1 VAPAGAIPQATI
13 PVPAAAGC
21 APTAPRPGRSPRPLL
36 ERPPMLRPSPGLTGP
51 NESAAR
57 WIGANFWSRAGGPL
71 MWREF
76 DPDTVRAELAVLREH
91 GLGFTR
97 SFFYWPH
104 FMPEPG
110 RIDEEAAENY
120 RLFLDLHTE
129 LGLVTVPTLF
139 VGHMSG
145 ENWDPDW
152 RGGRDLYRDVWMVAR
167 QAWFAGQMA
176 RRYAG
181 HPAVSGWLVTNEM
194 PLYGGPDSREAVS
207 SWAQLV
213 VTALREGGAGQPVS
227 LGDGAWGLE
236 VTGRDNGFRLRD
248 AAQLCDFLG
257 PHCYPMGDDPV
268 RQHYAAA
275 WICEL
280 AGSFGK
286 PVVLEEFGVTSDFV
300 SDRNAAHYYRQV
312 LHNTLLAGAVGWGAW
327 NNTDFDGLEHQR
339 PYLHH
344 PFELHFGLTDGA
356 GRPKPQLLELR
367 EFSRLLDEV
376 DFPRLRR
383 APAEAALVVSSF
395 LDTEYPFTEPT
406 DGATVHDTLRQAYIS
421 ARLADLPVAVLRESD
436 ALTGP
441 DGQQPDAKLY
451 LVPSTKQLLSPTWRQ
466 LTTLAERG
474 ATVYYS
480 YSSGPHT
487 NQRGPWQH
495 SLNTV
500 FGVEHQLAYGLVD
513 EIGDAGFEFTF
524 TRDLGPLARGTRLAF
539 RTPPAHAPYSRAML
553 PVAPVDAEVLAE
565 DEQGRPALLSRRVGA
580 GRLVLCTYPL
590 EHLASGTAR
599 VNPDPTR
606 ALYDALADLAG
617 VVRPVRT
624 DDPRVAADLLVHE
637 DGSGFAW
644 LVSQAAEQLEVKAA
658 CTAGPGRAAGHE
670 TVSLPAFGVKVL
682 RLK

>member
-1 VAPAGAIPQATI
+1 M
-13 PVPAAAGC
+13 
-21 APTAPRPGRSPRPLL
+21 R
-36 ERPPMLRPSPGLTGP
+36 RPSPGLSGP
-51 NESAAR
+51 HEPAAR

-71 MWREF
+71 MWRGF
-76 DPDTVRAELAVLREH
+76 DAGIVRAELAVLRDH

-110 RIDEEAAENY
+110 RIDEAAAEAY
-120 RLFLDLHTE
+120 GTFLDLHTE
-129 LGLVTVPTLF
+129 LGLTTVPTLF

-176 RRYAG
+176 RRFAA
-181 HPAVSGWLVTNEM
+181 HPAVSAWLVTNEM

-207 SWAQLV
+207 SWAQLI
-213 VTALREGGAGQPVS
+213 VTALREGGAAQPVS

-248 AAQLCDFLG
+248 AAELCDFLG

-286 PVVLEEFGVTSDFV
+286 PVMLEEFGVTSDFV

-312 LHNTLLAGAVGWGAW
+312 LHNSLLAGAVGWGAW
-327 NNTDFDGLEHQR
+327 NNTDFDGLEQQR

-344 PFELHFGLTDGA
+344 PFELHFGLTDATGK
-356 GRPKPQLLELR
+356 PKPQLLELR
-367 EFSRLLDEV
+367 EFSRVLGEV
-376 DFPRLRR
+376 DFPRLHR
-383 APAEAALVVSSF
+383 APAETALVVSSF

-406 DGATVHDTLRQAYIS
+406 DGATLHDTLRQAYIS
-421 ARLADLPVAVLRESD
+421 ARLADLPVALLRESD
-436 ALTGP
+436 GLTGP
-441 DGQQPDAKLY
+441 GGAEPDAKLY
-451 LVPSTKQLLSPTWRQ
+451 LVPSTKQLLSPTWKQ
-466 LTTLAERG
+466 LTKLAEQG

-487 NQRGPWQH
+487 NQRGGWH
-495 SLNTV
+495 TSLNTV
-500 FGVEHQLAYGLVD
+500 FGVEHGLSYGLVD
-513 EIGDAGFEFTF
+513 EIDEGGFEFTF
-524 TRDLGPLARGTRLAF
+524 TRDFGALASGTRLAF

-553 PVAPVDAEVLAE
+553 PVEAVDAEVVAV
-565 DEQGRPALLSRRVGA
+565 DGHGRPAVLTRRVGA
-580 GRLVLCTYPL
+580 GQMVLCTYPL
-590 EHLASGTAR
+590 EHLASGTPQ
-599 VNPDPTR
+599 VNPEPTR
-606 ALYDALADLAG
+606 EIYDALAEVAG
-617 VVRPVRT
+617 VVRPVRV
-624 DDPRVAADLLVHE
+624 DNPKVAADLLVHE
-637 DGSGFAW
+637 DGTGYAW
-644 LVSQAAEQLEVKAA
+644 LVSQAAEQIEVELVV
-658 CTAGPGRAAGHE
+658 AAGSGTPADGQ
-670 TVSLPAFGVKVL
+670 TVSLPPFGVKVL